1 MGHILRFLAWRL
13 VLTALLLRLA
23 QTQEIALNSGRPT
36 FEDESL
42 IYTSIPGKIVLE
54 EHVSTTLFQSA
65 YTTPFQNNTSEIAYG
80 TAAYQADVRARLG
93 VTDIQERVHQMDLAN
108 ISLSVVSLLPVGIQG
123 IFNTTLAIEM
133 ATAVNNQFYADYKQ
147 GNYSDRFEF
156 FCSVALQDPTAAATE
171 LTRCVQDLGG
181 VGVFVGGYTNN
192 GSVNNVIYLD
202 DPMYTPFWEALV
214 ALDVPLYIHPR
225 MPPPDQQR
233 AYRGYEFLAGSPYGF
248 SVETGIHALRLMVS
262 GLFDAY
268 PTLQVVL
275 GHCGEGLPFV
285 LARVEQRMR
294 HNTRT
299 LWPAKQSVSYYWRN
313 NFYVTSA
320 GILDEAAMLDT
331 IRVSGED
338 RVMFSVD
345 YPFEDEVEISG
356 WFDRIQMSPSAK
368 EAIAFKNARRLLK
381 I

>member
-1 MGHILRFLAWRL
+1 MRHLLRFLAQRL
-13 VLTALLLRLA
+13 FLIAVLRAA
-23 QTQEIALNSGRPT
+23 QAQEIALNSGRPT

-42 IYTSIPGKIVLE
+42 LYTSIPGKIVLE
-54 EHVSTTLFQSA
+54 EHVSTSLFQSA
-65 YTTPFQNNTSEIAYG
+65 YTTPFENFTNEIAYG
-80 TAAYQADVRARLG
+80 TAVYQADVRTRLNT
-93 VTDIQERVHQMDLAN
+93 TDIQERVHQMDLAN
-108 ISLSVVSLLPVGIQG
+108 ISISVVSLVPVGIQG

-133 ATAVNNQFYADYKQ
+133 ATAVNDQLYADYKQ

-156 FCSVALQDPTAAATE
+156 FCNVALQDATAAATE

-181 VGVFVGGYTNN
+181 VGVMVAGYTNN
-192 GSVNNVIYLD
+192 GSVNNLIYLD

-225 MPPPDQQR
+225 MPAPDQQR
-233 AYRGYEFLAGSPYGF
+233 AYQGYEFLAGSSYGYA
-248 SVETGIHALRLMVS
+248 VETGIHSLRLMVS
-262 GLFDAY
+262 GLFDTY
-268 PTLQVVL
+268 PTLQVIL

-285 LARVEQRMR
+285 LARVDQRMR
-294 HNTRT
+294 HYTRS
-299 LWPAKQSVSYYWRN
+299 LWPAKQTMSYYWKN

-320 GILDEAAMLDT
+320 GVLDEAAMLDT

-345 YPFEDEVEISG
+345 YPFEDDVEISG
-356 WFDRIQMSPSAK
+356 WFDRIQMSRNIK
-368 EAIAFKNARRLLK
+368 EAIAFKNAKRLLK